1 MTVTLRVDNQPR
13 EIRMPLQDEKP
24 ETQEARQPDSFS
36 TMASPN
42 PIAEPLAL
50 RSGLILPNRL
60 FKAAM
65 AENLADK
72 DFLPTEAI
80 YGAYKAWGEGGWG
93 LIITGR

>member
-1 MTVTLRVDNQPR
+1 
-13 EIRMPLQDEKP
+13 MPLQDEKG
-24 ETQEARQPDSFS
+24 EAQRARHPNPLA

-42 PIAEPLAL
+42 PVAEPLTL
-50 RSGLILPNRL
+50 RSGLILSNRL

-80 YGAYKAWGEGGWG
+80 YGAYKAWGQGGWG
-93 LIITGR
+93 LIITGRGRGPC